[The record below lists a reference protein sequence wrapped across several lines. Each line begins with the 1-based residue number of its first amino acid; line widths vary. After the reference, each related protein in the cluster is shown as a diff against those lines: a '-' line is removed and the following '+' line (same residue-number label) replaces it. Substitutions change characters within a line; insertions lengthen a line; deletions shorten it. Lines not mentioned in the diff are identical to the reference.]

1 MPRLHT
7 TFYIRPTHYIL
18 AKTEYDL
25 RPPALTELGKT
36 WQCEQICIKKSFG
49 LTRQALRTQ
58 AICLRVALIRVS
70 WYEDVTTDLRSVR

>member
-7 TFYIRPTHYIL
+7 KFYIYPTHYIN

-25 RPPALTELGKT
+25 HPPALTELGKT

-49 LTRQALRTQ
+49 LTRQAMRTW
-58 AICLRVALIRVS
+58 AICLRVVLIRVS
-70 WYEDVTTDLRSVR
+70 WYKDVTMDLRSVQ